1 METVAQICTAGGII
15 GLVAMMLKWTW
26 ARITRMEKKHCGAL
40 YTANHQP
47 IYVTEE
53 RCDHIKDEFV
63 VKVDEIKA
71 LIIEMDRKR
80 ESAKDQFVEGQL
92 KIESRLTA
100 IETSL
105 KVEKP

>member
-26 ARITRMEKKHCGAL
+26 ARISRMEKKHCSAL

>member
-1 METVAQICTAGGII
+1 
-15 GLVAMMLKWTW
+15 
-26 ARITRMEKKHCGAL
+26 MEKKHCDAL

-47 IYVTEE
+47 IYVAEE

-63 VKVDEIKA
+63 TKVDEIKT

-105 KVEKP
+105 KVKKP

>member
-1 METVAQICTAGGII
+1 
-15 GLVAMMLKWTW
+15 
-26 ARITRMEKKHCGAL
+26 
-40 YTANHQP
+40 
-47 IYVTEE
+47 
-53 RCDHIKDEFV
+53 
-63 VKVDEIKA
+63 
-71 LIIEMDRKR
+71 MDRKR

>member
-1 METVAQICTAGGII
+1 METVAQICTAGGIL

-63 VKVDEIKA
+63 AKVDEIKT
-71 LIIEMDRKR
+71 LIISMDQKR
-80 ESAKDQFVEGQL
+80 ELAKDQFAQGQL

-100 IETSL
+100 IETRL
-105 KVEKP
+105 P